1 MATSYDAIYAAALAL
16 MADVNTAA
24 TGTVIQAP
32 TNYGRDFRIT
42 PGSAVYQ
49 VQLTPL
55 VSIGDANSNYPR
67 SVVTV
72 SIHHY
77 VLNPDP
83 YLTDEKK
90 FLHNMMNHAA
100 DHLMVRAKWRAKAGV
115 FDIQDG
121 IDPDMSDG
129 ERVGNVI
136 SFEVNTAVLAT
147 AV

>member
-1 MATSYDAIYAAALAL
+1 MSTPLDDIYAAAVAI

-49 VQLTPL
+49 VQMA
-55 VSIGDANSNYPR
+55 SERDYGGDSNASYPR
-67 SVVTV
+67 ATVTV
-72 SIHHY
+72 AIHHY
-77 VLNPDP
+77 VLKNDS
-83 YLTDEKK
+83 LVDEKK
-90 FLHNMMNHAA
+90 FLHNMMSFAA
-100 DHLMVRAKWRAKAGV
+100 DLLMVGSTWRAESGI
-115 FDIQDG
+115 FDMQHD
-121 IDPDMSDG
+121 IDPEVSDG

-136 SFEVNTAVLAT
+136 TFEVSAVVLAD